1 MIYISPSVLAADFAK
16 LGEDVARVEAA
27 GADFLHLDVMDGV
40 FVPNISFGPGVISS
54 LRRRSRLLFDVH
66 LMITEPEKM
75 VDSFIH
81 AGADMITFHVEACRD
96 PEKLIR
102 HVKEMSVRASVAIS
116 PDTPVEAVVPYLPLL
131 DMVLVMTVR
140 PGFGGQKLIP
150 ETVDKVRELRDIIV
164 RERLNCDIEVD
175 GGISAGNVGT
185 LTAAGANVI
194 VAGSAIFGASSA
206 RSAIVNMRTAA
217 YAAIRNAPTGK

>member
-16 LGEDVARVEAA
+16 LGEDVAKVEAA

-75 VDSFIH
+75 IDSFIRS
-81 AGADMITFHVEACRD
+81 GADMITFHVEACRD
-96 PEKLIR
+96 PETLIR
-102 HVKEMSVRASVAIS
+102 HIKEMSVRASVAIS
-116 PDTPVEAVVPYLPLL
+116 PDTPAEAVVPYLPLL

-150 ETVDKVRELRDIIV
+150 ETVDKVRELRDIIT
-164 RERLNCDIEVD
+164 RERLSCDIEVD
-175 GGISAGNVGT
+175 GGISAGNVGI

-194 VAGSAIFGASSA
+194 VAGSAIFGAPSA
-206 RSAIVNMRTAA
+206 RSAIVNMRSAA

>member
-102 HVKEMSVRASVAIS
+102 HVKEMSVRASAAIS

>member
-16 LGEDVARVEAA
+16 LGDDVSRIEAA

-66 LMITEPEKM
+66 LMITKPEKM
-75 VDSFIH
+75 IDDFIK
-81 AGADMITFHVEACRD
+81 AGADMITFHVEACDD
-96 PEKLIR
+96 PESLIR
-102 HVKEMSVRASVAIS
+102 HIKEMSVRASMAIS
-116 PDTPVEAVVPYLPLL
+116 PDTPVDAIVPYLPML

-150 ETVDKVRELRDIIV
+150 ETIEKVKEV
-164 RERLNCDIEVD
+164 RRLIDEGGYSCDIEVD
-175 GGISAGNVGT
+175 GGISAGNVGL
-185 LTAAGANVI
+185 LTSAGANVI
-194 VAGSAIFGASSA
+194 VAGSAIFGAPSA
-206 RSAIVNMRTAA
+206 RRAIVSMRTAA
-217 YAAIRNAPTGK
+217 AAAVYNGNT